1 MAYEDIIVERSEHA
15 VEITLNRPEK
25 LNAMREQ
32 TAIEI
37 MDAMG
42 EAEPDRKVVAVI
54 LRGSERAF
62 CTGVDTSEFKEKP
75 EERFDVYRARKR
87 TRKMG
92 AMMRFVMAYTKP
104 VVTAIEGL
112 ALGGG
117 LELAMFGDIIV
128 CGEGAE
134 LGLPEARLGLM
145 PGGGGTQ
152 NLPRLIGAPLAKE
165 LMWTGRRIPAAEAKQ
180 YCLCNH
186 VVPKG
191 RALEKAREIVGQI
204 AKNSQLSVMMIKQSV
219 NRGLDMSL
227 TNGVA
232 TEADICYMLTF
243 SDDRE
248 EGLKAFREKRKP
260 NFKGS

>member
-1 MAYEDIIVERSEHA
+1 MDYQDIIVEQTENA
-15 VEITLNRPEK
+15 LEITLNRPDK

-32 TAIEI
+32 TAVEI
-37 MDAMG
+37 MDALDK
-42 EAEPDRKVVAVI
+42 AELDRKVVAII

-87 TRKMG
+87 VRKMG
-92 AMMRFVMAYTKP
+92 AMMRFVSNYTKP
-104 VVTAIEGL
+104 VISAIEGL

-117 LELAMFGDIIV
+117 LELAMFGDFIV

-134 LGLPEARLGLM
+134 LGLPESRLGLM

-180 YCLCNH
+180 YRLCNH

-191 RALEKAREIVGQI
+191 QALEKAREIVAQI
-204 AKNSQLSVMMIKQSV
+204 AKNSQLSVMMIKQAV

-227 TNGVA
+227 ANGVL
-232 TEADICYMLTF
+232 TEADIYYMLTF
-243 SDDRE
+243 SEDRQ
-248 EGLKAFREKRKP
+248 EGLAAFREKRKA
-260 NFKGS
+260 NFKGY

>member
-1 MAYEDIIVERSEHA
+1 MAYEDIIVEQSGHSL
-15 VEITLNRPEK
+15 EITLNRADK

-32 TAIEI
+32 TAAEI
-37 MDAMG
+37 MDAMDA
-42 EAEPDRKVVAVI
+42 AESDRKIVAVI
-54 LRGSERAF
+54 LSGSERAF
-62 CTGVDTSEFKEKP
+62 CTGVDTSDFKHKP

-87 TRKMG
+87 KRRMG
-92 AMMRFVMAYTKP
+92 AMMRLVMNYTKP
-104 VVTAIEGL
+104 VITVIEGL

-117 LELAMFGDIIV
+117 LELAISGDIII

-134 LGLPEARLGLM
+134 LGLPEARIGLM

-152 NLPRLIGAPLAKE
+152 TLPRIIGAPLAKE
-165 LMWTGRRIPAAEAKQ
+165 LMWTGRRIPAAEAKE
-180 YCLCNH
+180 YRLCNH

-191 RALEKAREIVGQI
+191 QGLGKARDIVGQI
-204 AKNSQLSVMMIKQSV
+204 AKNSQLSVMMIKEAV

-227 TNGVA
+227 ANGYA
-232 TEADICYMLTF
+232 TEGDISYLLTF

-248 EGLKAFREKRKP
+248 EGLAAFREKRKP